1 MKRQSLLMKR
11 QILFMC
17 LVLLMC
23 CSVAIAQNEPADS
36 VQNAR
41 AVNISELFSKQ
52 FVLPETYIMNAFSF
66 EVAYIVYADKS
77 SHVDQIKFTSNITKR
92 TTHKPTHP
100 DFAQLERMNYDLKVA
115 IANWLT
121 ANGDVLAQ
129 TVGDFEFEDS
139 IPLVTQV
146 YYSPLLYAQAGDTL
160 FCTATL
166 ENEYLSEAEE
176 AGTYYDYHV
185 RNQRNTPYFALVRRS
200 RNNVTLMVH
209 NTETGNLF
217 NIVSYHIMSADQ
229 VEKSGN
235 QMYMGEDGKSLRIKQ
250 VWKDNKLVSA
260 EKYDSEK
267 RVEARYEFC
276 YPALSPKLK
285 KKEVLNPDGSVKT
298 SKEYDTD
305 IVIATQQPK
314 DDVVFI
320 VVDQMPEFPGGVDA
334 LIRFLNENV
343 KYPEVAKANK
353 IEGRVMCQFVVDK
366 DGTITDIVV
375 VKSGGDPSLDKEA
388 VRVLRTMPKWKPGRM
403 KGEPVRVKY
412 TIPVNF
418 KLTK

>member
-36 VQNAR
+36 VQNAS

-52 FVLPETYIMNAFSF
+52 FVLPERYIMNTFSF
-66 EVAYIVYADKS
+66 EVAYIVYADKPS
-77 SHVDQIKFTSNITKR
+77 QVDQIKFTSNITKR
-92 TTHKPTHP
+92 ATHKPTHP

-160 FCTATL
+160 FCTGTL
-166 ENEYLSEAEE
+166 ENEYLSDAEE
-176 AGTYYDYHV
+176 AGSYYDYHV

-217 NIVSYHIMSADQ
+217 NIVSYHIKSADQ

-276 YPALSPKLK
+276 YPALSPVLK

-305 IVIATQQPK
+305 IVITTQQQPK
-314 DDVVFI
+314 DDVVFMI
-320 VVDQMPEFPGGVDA
+320 AEQMPEFPGGVDA

-343 KYPEVAKANK
+343 IYPEIAKANK

-388 VRVLRTMPKWKPGRM
+388 VRVLRTMPKWKAG
-403 KGEPVRVKY
+403 KSQGKKVRVQFNLP
-412 TIPVNF
+412 IVF
-418 KLTK
+418 KLQ